1 MPVEIFSVE
10 QLLDGL
16 QRRAPVIYGQ
26 CVGKRFTLSLI
37 MQLQHLLK
45 LEKEYAEVKKHL
57 DEYQAK
63 GLEKI
68 HTAVDCLE
76 DKPLTVMEIIEI
88 LRQHNQTGAS
98 VQRLTKGK
106 CLEHD
111 LLAIVLRKCEC
122 LLEENSDLRLMLK
135 NSQDKLTEYIMKEG
149 ENDATENY

>member
-1 MPVEIFSVE
+1 MPFEIFSVE
-10 QLLDGL
+10 ELLDGL
-16 QRRAPVIYGQ
+16 QRLAPKMQARCG
-26 CVGKRFTLSLI
+26 GKRFTVSLI
-37 MQLQHLLK
+37 LQLEHLLK

-57 DEYQAK
+57 DEYQAE

-68 HTAVDCLE
+68 RTAVDCLE
-76 DKPLTVMEIIEI
+76 DKPLTVTDIIEI

-122 LLEENSDLRLMLK
+122 LLEENDDLRWMLK
-135 NSQDKLTEYIMKEG
+135 NLQDKLTEYIMKEG
-149 ENDATENY
+149 EDDATENY